1 MIVFLRVI
9 EVRFVSS
16 WKWSCVVIAWLAS
29 AIAHADALLD
39 FTMFNPPTTEQRKIK
54 DPVMT
59 WLVQPDPKSCC
70 EKASPK
76 DGYFARPEGCVYW
89 QVQSSSCTI
98 VTTSRTTHSQLGH
111 LFVRCMQAQ

>member
-1 MIVFLRVI
+1 MKLPFGMNQIRPWVLGLVLGY
-9 EVRFVSS
+9 S
-16 WKWSCVVIAWLAS
+16 WPAL
-29 AIAHADALLD
+29 ADALLD

-59 WLVQPDPKSCC
+59 WLVQPDPKSFC

-76 DGYFARPEGCVYW
+76 DGYFVRPEGCVYW

-98 VTTSRTTHSQLGH
+98 VTTSHTTHSQLGH